1 MRIMMWRD
9 AKPGPDQ
16 RACLRAAMDAENGN
30 ISRAAKRLGLSR
42 QHLYRLLQLL
52 DATPGVTPRDSV
64 TGSDTVTRPDSVTS
78 SDIDGDVTRDSASA
92 TVTRSRVLSLTYGH
106 TRPNLGIVNGTA
118 EVAEDVV
125 VMNLSLPRRLVQWL
139 EMEAVRRKHAV
150 GASKAAKSPI
160 VAELI
165 EKAMHE
171 DTER

>member
-1 MRIMMWRD
+1 MRWRD
-9 AKPGPDQ
+9 ARPGPDQ
-16 RACLRAAMDAENGN
+16 RACLRAAMDAEGGN

-52 DATPGVTPRDSV
+52 ETPGVTPRDSG
-64 TGSDTVTRPDSVTS
+64 TPSDTVTRGDSVTS
-78 SDIDGDVTRDSASA
+78 SDSDSDVTRNSASA
-92 TVTRSRVLSLTYGH
+92 TVTRSRYLSLTYGDQK
-106 TRPNLGIVNGTA
+106 PNLGIVNGTA

-125 VMNLSLPRRLVQWL
+125 VMNLHLPRRLVQWL

-171 DTER
+171 GEDR

>member
-1 MRIMMWRD
+1 MRWRD
-9 AKPGPDQ
+9 ARPGPDQ
-16 RACLRAAMDAENGN
+16 RACLKAAMDAEGGN

-52 DATPGVTPRDSV
+52 ETPGVTPRDSV
-64 TGSDTVTRPDSVTS
+64 TGGDTVTRPDSVTS
-78 SDIDGDVTRDSASA
+78 GDSDDGVTHGGASG
-92 TVTRSRVLSLTYGH
+92 TVTRSRDFPLTYGDQK
-106 TRPNLGIVNGTA
+106 PNLAAVNSTG
-118 EVAEDVV
+118 EVTEDVV
-125 VMNLSLPRRLVQWL
+125 VMNLHLPRRLVQWL

-171 DTER
+171 STER